1 MSPTYSRRAVLAGTG
16 AAAAAAATAALSGCE
31 VARTAD
37 APPSGTSLGRTAD
50 VPVGGGHVLSDLDV
64 VVTQPEAGTFK
75 AFSALCTHRGCRVD
89 EVSDGEI
96 VCPCHISRF
105 AISDG
110 SVTFGPADQ
119 PLPAFKL
126 KVSGDE
132 IMVA

>member
-1 MSPTYSRRAVLAGTG
+1 MSSTYSRRAVLAGTG
-16 AAAAAAATAALSGCE
+16 AVAAAAALSGCE
-31 VARTAD
+31 VARTVD
-37 APPSGTSLGRTAD
+37 APPSGTSLGRTGD

-96 VCPCHISRF
+96 VCPCHVSRF
-105 AISDG
+105 AITDG
-110 SVTFGPADQ
+110 SVTDGPAGQ
-119 PLPAFKL
+119 PLPSFKL

-132 IMVA
+132 IVVA